1 MLGGAHL
8 NQYKINRKKLFMT
21 FLCSIIIIM
30 GGIIVCILFI
40 NNVQRVIATSIFI
53 VGGGAFY
60 SYKIVREYDAY
71 VNISEE
77 GIAYHRREVNDNFA
91 WHHIRRLERSGLP
104 FGAFG
109 EMMVIHTSRGKI
121 YIDYNIEN
129 YLEAWKQVIELGKE
143 KNPEI
148 IIDKY
153 LKERFLL

>member
-1 MLGGAHL
+1 MLE
-8 NQYKINRKKLFMT
+8 YKICKKKNTIMLVLITLITVSLIVLCFVILANFQRSIGVALFILAGELFVIYKT
-21 FLCSIIIIM
+21 ILEFKASIIITEN
-30 GGIIVCILFI
+30 GIV
-40 NNVQRVIATSIFI
+40 
-53 VGGGAFY
+53 
-60 SYKIVREYDAY
+60 
-71 VNISEE
+71 
-77 GIAYHRREVNDNFA
+77 YHRGNINDNFA